1 MSTNQQVIL
10 IIAIKRVHKATFVD
24 LGPSLC
30 NLSVSACGV
39 FLLRYL
45 TYTQFRGPF
54 LFCVFVT
61 LALRGTRQFGLETFW
76 QHEASHFPYFPR
88 VSNISSQL
96 EWEFFFRGGKSVF
109 MSVMGPRRNCNA
121 GWPCQISREGC
132 CVLTRVTYVS
142 SLL

>member
-1 MSTNQQVIL
+1 M
-10 IIAIKRVHKATFVD
+10 D

-30 NLSVSACGV
+30 NLSVSACGG

-61 LALRGTRQFGLETFW
+61 LALRGTRQFGAQNFLAARGEP
-76 QHEASHFPYFPR
+76 FPVFSARFEYFLSTR
-88 VSNISSQL
+88 VGG
-96 EWEFFFRGGKSVF
+96 FFSEGGESVF

-121 GWPCQISREGC
+121 RWPCQISREGC
-132 CVLTRVTYVS
+132 CVLTRVTCVS